1 MELKDFQAVTF
12 DVYGTL
18 IDWETGIIE
27 ALQPLTDRL
36 ETEPTRDAVLQA
48 HARHESAQQ
57 QATPARRYRDIL
69 ATVYRRLAEEWR
81 RPVHWDECVEY
92 GRSVRRWPAFPDA
105 AAALRCLKEHYRLF
119 VLSNVDNESF
129 ARSNEKLRIDFDGV
143 YTAEDIGSYKPADA
157 NFDYM
162 LDRLKSDFGLK
173 LSDIL
178 HTAQSLY
185 HDHAPANRFGLANAW
200 IDRQRLSEG
209 GNWGATARVETIPTT
224 EFTFFSMR
232 EMAEAATRRR

>member
-57 QATPARRYRDIL
+57 QATPMRRYSDIL
-69 ATVYRRLAEEWR
+69 ATVYRRLAEEWH

-92 GRSVRRWPAFPDA
+92 GRSVHRWPAFPDA
-105 AAALRCLKEHYRLF
+105 ADALRCLKEHYRLF

-129 ARSNEKLRIDFDGV
+129 ARSNEKLRVSFDGI

-157 NFDYM
+157 NFEYL

-232 EMAEAATRRR
+232 EMADAATRRR